1 MSTYDELINTIK
13 SVRDRTGD
21 PNAWQAGLAP
31 TEVAAVITPTTR
43 PEQLDAIVRKIRR
56 QHANIFGAGT
66 PESDREQGEAA
77 EAMAGAE
84 AALAQQN
91 STSSQLDMQVVTAI
105 LNAHLKAV
113 EGREA
118 LSKLQRETETAV
130 LTRSDLD
137 TPAGARDFQRFLI
150 GKLKDIR
157 AVVLNASLDDTS
169 KSALMAA
176 WTSLYDA
183 SKNGADDRPPAA
195 TVPVAAPADSATQ
208 RPVDDPE
215 AGWDPLLD
223 SMLTDDPGLP
233 AGNAPVPPPAGGTT
247 APAPATPVMPPIP
260 SLGTGPLPGLGG
272 LGGLG
277 GLPLTGLEEGGRTDP
292 ALRGVGDEGLL
303 GSHDPAPG
311 DHPGDH
317 DGDEDKAH
325 EEDAPADQP
334 DSPPAGP
341 TAVTLPDGD
350 TVTAASP
357 QLAAAIKAAVGGA
370 AIADAFHQ
378 QGITI
383 PPPGTAVTDPVDPLQ
398 VIPGDIGILTD
409 RHALALG
416 HEKALLDG
424 QIQRIATVNGPSFLG
439 WEHPPAA
446 TASAAPPAE
455 PHTPTPTGPAA
466 TSTT

>member
-1 MSTYDELINTIK
+1 M
-13 SVRDRTGD
+13 
-21 PNAWQAGLAP
+21 
-31 TEVAAVITPTTR
+31 
-43 PEQLDAIVRKIRR
+43 
-56 QHANIFGAGT
+56 
-66 PESDREQGEAA
+66 
-77 EAMAGAE
+77 
-84 AALAQQN
+84 
-91 STSSQLDMQVVTAI
+91 
-105 LNAHLKAV
+105 
-113 EGREA
+113 
-118 LSKLQRETETAV
+118 
-130 LTRSDLD
+130 
-137 TPAGARDFQRFLI
+137 
-150 GKLKDIR
+150 
-157 AVVLNASLDDTS
+157 
-169 KSALMAA
+169 
-176 WTSLYDA
+176 
-183 SKNGADDRPPAA
+183 
-195 TVPVAAPADSATQ
+195 
-208 RPVDDPE
+208 
-215 AGWDPLLD
+215 
-223 SMLTDDPGLP
+223 
-233 AGNAPVPPPAGGTT
+233 PPPAGGTT
-247 APAPATPVMPPIP
+247 APAQATPVMPPIP

-277 GLPLTGLEEGGRTDP
+277 GLPLTGLDEAGRTDP
-292 ALRGVGDEGLL
+292 ALRGVGDEGLI

-334 DSPPAGP
+334 DSPLAGP

-378 QGITI
+378 QVITI
-383 PPPGTAVTDPVDPLQ
+383 PPPGTAITDPVDPLQ
-398 VIPGDIGILTD
+398 AIPGDIGMLTD

-446 TASAAPPAE
+446 TAPAAPPAE